1 MTEKKENIV
10 PVAMRREDLVEFPH
24 HELPPGYAFRR
35 YRGGDEQVWTDIWK
49 RSDRYG
55 VIDPSVFRREF
66 GTDEAVLAERQYFML
81 APDGVEIGTVTAWLP
96 DDTHGPSSGRV
107 HWVAIVPEMQ
117 GKGLGK
123 PLITTVLTRLRELGY
138 ARANLHT
145 ESVRTVAIRLYLKFG
160 FRPEVRSETERQ
172 AWRDLRQLFA
182 PSPLGDFDLGR
193 G

>member
-10 PVAMRREDLVEFPH
+10 PVAMMREDLIEFPQY
-24 HELPPGYAFRR
+24 ELPAGYAFRR
-35 YRGGDEQVWTDIWK
+35 YRSGDEAVWTDIWT

-55 VIDPSVFRREF
+55 VIDPAVFRREF

-81 APDGVEIGTVTAWLP
+81 DPDGVEIGTVTAWLP
-96 DDTHGPSSGRV
+96 DDAHGPSSGRV
-107 HWVAIVPEMQ
+107 HWVASVPEMQ

-160 FRPEVRSETERQ
+160 FRPEVRSEAERQ
-172 AWRDLRQLFA
+172 AWREVRQLIA
-182 PSPLGDFDLGR
+182 PSPLDDFELGR

>member
-1 MTEKKENIV
+1 MNQKNEHIV
-10 PVAMRREDLVEFPH
+10 PVAMRRDDLVGFPC

-35 YRGGDEQVWTDIWK
+35 YRPGDEKVWTDIWT
-49 RSDRYG
+49 RSDRYNMISPG
-55 VIDPSVFRREF
+55 VFRREF
-66 GTDEAVLAERQYFML
+66 GTDEAVLAERQCFML
-81 APDGVEIGTVTAWLP
+81 APDGVEIGTVTAWVP
-96 DDTHGPSSGRV
+96 DGTHGPNSGLV

-117 GKGLGK
+117 GKGLSK

-182 PSPLGDFDLGR
+182 PSPLNDFDLGR